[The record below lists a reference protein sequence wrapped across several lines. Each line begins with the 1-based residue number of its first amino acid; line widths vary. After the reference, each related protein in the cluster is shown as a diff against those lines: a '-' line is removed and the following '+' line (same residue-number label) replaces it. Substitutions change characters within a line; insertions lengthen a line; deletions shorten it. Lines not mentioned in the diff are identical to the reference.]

1 MPSNRLEFRY
11 STPSRVVMR
20 FTVPILLGLAG
31 LWSLREGVAALQSS
45 DIGLIAL
52 LPFGLLSLA
61 FIYSFI
67 KASTTG
73 FTDKPQIV
81 IDEKGITDNQRRK
94 PLIIPWRD
102 IKEISFPYRI
112 CDHNSSVPVT
122 EPQEKSRLASQSG
135 PRFFA
140 VSIKFR
146 DPQQYHSQILPRHIW
161 HILTIP
167 DPGDYEIDL
176 HNFDGT
182 AYDVYDY
189 LQKLRKEGRIPS
201 TLEISKVG
209 SDLDL

>member
-61 FIYSFI
+61 FIYSLL
-67 KASTTG
+67 KASTG
-73 FTDKPQIV
+73 FTNKPQIV
-81 IDEKGITDNQRRK
+81 IDEKGITDNQRQN
-94 PLIIPWRD
+94 PLIIPWDD
-102 IKEISFPYRI
+102 IREISFPYRVS
-112 CDHNSSVPVT
+112 DPDSSEPVT
-122 EPQEKSRLASQSG
+122 EPQEKSRLASQAG
-135 PRFFA
+135 PSFFA

-146 DPQQYHSQILPRHIW
+146 DPQKYHSQIPPRHIW
-161 HILTIP
+161 HTLAIL

-176 HNFDGT
+176 HDFDGT